1 MSDAGL
7 ATPDRDERIAALEA
21 LLAQRDA
28 ALADVRAQLHS
39 RDLLIQTLRAQLA
52 KLRHMQFGHSSEKLN
67 RQIEQLELTL
77 EELEAE
83 AATAVPR
90 DAVPTLG
97 ERPVPVRAFPSHL
110 PREEIVHE
118 PATGACACP
127 SCGGVLRPLGR
138 DADELLDVA
147 PVSWRIVRH
156 VRPKYS
162 CRSCE
167 RIVQAPAPAKAIA
180 KGKAT
185 FATLAHVVVAKFDH
199 HLPLYRQA
207 EMMAAQ
213 GVDLDRSTLA
223 GWTGQAAA
231 LLDPIV
237 SRIREEGLKASKL
250 HTDDTP
256 VPVLEPGHGKTAQG
270 RLWVYAV
277 DDRGSAGANP
287 PLTWYRFTPDRS
299 GVHPQRELAGFS
311 GHLQADAYAGYKKLF
326 GTGRVIEVAC
336 WAHFRRGIFDEHRG
350 QPTALSTD
358 LLERIGQLYK
368 VEASVRG
375 QPPDVRAQARQE
387 HGRPV
392 VDALR
397 AVIDDALRKLSPRS
411 DMAKAL
417 RYGVKLWPALTRYL
431 DDGRL
436 EIDNGVAER
445 ALRGVAVGRRNWLF
459 AGSLAGGERAAAL
472 YTVIETAKANGVEP
486 QAYITDVLA
495 KLASGWPAARWNELM
510 PWNWHPA
517 TTTLARAA

>member
-7 ATPDRDERIAALEA
+7 STPDRDQRIAALEA
-21 LLAQRDA
+21 LLVERDA
-28 ALADVRAQLHS
+28 ALADARAQLHS

-77 EELEAE
+77 EELETE
-83 AATAVPR
+83 AVAAAPDRVMPLS
-90 DAVPTLG
+90 P
-97 ERPVPVRAFPSHL
+97 ERPPPVRAFPPHL
-110 PREEIVHE
+110 PREEVVHE
-118 PATGACACP
+118 PATGSCACP

-138 DADELLDVA
+138 DADELLDVV
-147 PVSWRIVRH
+147 PVSWRVVRH

-167 RIVQAPAPAKAIA
+167 RIVQAPAPVKAIA
-180 KGKAT
+180 KGRAT

-207 EMMAAQ
+207 EMMTAQ
-213 GVDLDRSTLA
+213 GVELDRSTLA

-237 SRIREEGLKASKL
+237 SRIREQGLKAGKL

-256 VPVLEPGHGKTAQG
+256 VPVLDPGRGTTAQG

-277 DDRGSAGANP
+277 DDRGCASTNP
-287 PLTWYRFTPDRS
+287 PLVWYRFTPDRS
-299 GVHPQRELAGFS
+299 GVHPQRELAEFS

-350 QPTALSTD
+350 QPTALTTD
-358 LLERIGQLYK
+358 LLDRIGALYA

-375 QPPDVRAQARQE
+375 KPPDVRARARQE
-387 HGRPV
+387 RGRPAV
-392 VDALR
+392 NALR

-411 DMAKAL
+411 EMAKAL

-472 YTVIETAKANGVEP
+472 YTVIETAKANRVEP
-486 QAYITDVLA
+486 QAYIADVLA
-495 KLASGWPAARWNELM
+495 KLASGWPAARWDELM
-510 PWNWHPA
+510 PWNWQPV
-517 TTTLARAA
+517 TPPLARAA